1 MSLSKKTDSA
11 LQRLLKLS
19 SPALVLGP
27 AISPVDRRSA
37 QAQLLAEWLKVLER
51 RNGFYSF
58 ESALHVF
65 PSRSHGG
72 HIGLDDWNSSG
83 LWRGA
88 YGDLDPGVLFFA
100 EDVFGNQFGLVEG
113 GVCRFDAETA
123 EVERFADTP
132 EDWTRRI
139 VDDFNVSTGFPIAH
153 RWQELNGPLASGLRL
168 LPKVPFVLRG
178 EYAVENLYAGRAV
191 EGMRVRGHLATQL
204 VDLPEGAQIEYK
216 LVE

>member
-1 MSLSKKTDSA
+1 MSLSKTTDSA
-11 LQRLLKLS
+11 LKRLLELS
-19 SPALVLGP
+19 SPQLVPGP
-27 AISPVDRRSA
+27 ALSPVDRRGA
-37 QAQLLAEWLKVLER
+37 RAQLLAEWLNVLER

-65 PSRSHGG
+65 PSRSLVS
-72 HIGLDDWNSSG
+72 HIGLDEWNSSG
-83 LWRGA
+83 LWRES
-88 YGDLDPGVLFFA
+88 YGDLDPGALFFS
-100 EDVFGNQFGLVEG
+100 EDVFGNQFGLTEE

-132 EDWTRRI
+132 EDWAHLI

-153 RWQELNGPLASGLRL
+153 RWQELHGPLAAGLRL
-168 LPKVPFVLRG
+168 LPKVPFVLGG

-204 VDLPEGAQIEYK
+204 VGH
-216 LVE
+216 